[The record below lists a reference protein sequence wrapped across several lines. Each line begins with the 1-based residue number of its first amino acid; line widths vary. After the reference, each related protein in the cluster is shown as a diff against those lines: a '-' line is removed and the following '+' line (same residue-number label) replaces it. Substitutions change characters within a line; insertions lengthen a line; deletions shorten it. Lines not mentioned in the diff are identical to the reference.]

1 LCLVGFPSPNIQQV
15 GVCIETPQEAC
26 PFLSY
31 NQNEKTRSEFSL
43 GNEFIA
49 YVFKTLI
56 EVMNSKK
63 STKSFH
69 SKFSCINVV

>member
-1 LCLVGFPSPNIQQV
+1 V
-15 GVCIETPQEAC
+15 GVWIETPQEVC

-49 YVFKTLI
+49 YAFKTLI
-56 EVMNSKK
+56 KVMNSKK